1 MPLLNIGAVG
11 TTSDEGF
18 NVAGSAM
25 LETNADFYRT
35 PSSEG
40 NRKNSFESG
49 ISAKYEFIHFKYK
62 RELHDD
68 V

>member
-1 MPLLNIGAVG
+1 MPIFTVGAAG

-40 NRKNSFESG
+40 NRKKFT
-49 ISAKYEFIHFKYK
+49 IS
-62 RELHDD
+62 
-68 V
+68 